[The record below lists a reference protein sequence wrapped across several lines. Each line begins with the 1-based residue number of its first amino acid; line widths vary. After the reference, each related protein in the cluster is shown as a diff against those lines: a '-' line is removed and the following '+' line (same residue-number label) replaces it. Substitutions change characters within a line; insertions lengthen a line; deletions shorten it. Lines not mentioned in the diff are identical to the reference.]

1 MPFAVMH
8 PYTIKLPTP
17 CLMVFLV
24 KCGSRACSGL
34 IQQYWWPSDLKS
46 MNLDS
51 SENATLS
58 QSSTVHN
65 ACCIAHSL
73 LFSILAGKMKGFD
86 LQTRHNN
93 PCSLRRLQIM
103 QVDMSG
109 NAFFWTSAAF
119 AASTHDSIWAAIRH
133 LRISILRGQPILG
146 FMW

>member
-8 PYTIKLPTP
+8 PHTIKLPAL

-24 KCGSRACSGL
+24 KRGSRACPGL

-58 QSSTVHN
+58 QSSTVHD

-73 LFSILAGKMKGFD
+73 LFSVLAGEMKGFD
-86 LQTRHNN
+86 LRTQHNN
-93 PCSLRRLQIM
+93 PCSLRHLRIVR
-103 QVDMSG
+103 VDTSG

-119 AASTHDSIWAAIRH
+119 AASNC
-133 LRISILRGQPILG
+133 
-146 FMW
+146 